1 MVNKMETNLEISIK
15 DSIIE
20 ITINK
25 PKVNAIDLSLSQ
37 DLGKAFAELR
47 DNPELRVGI
56 ITGKGEKIF
65 SAGWDL
71 KAVNSGE
78 MELENWWEKA
88 DYGDG
93 GFAGLTENWNLNK
106 PVICALN
113 GHAIGG
119 GFELA
124 MSCDLII
131 ASEHV
136 EFGLPEMPLGIVPD
150 AGALQ
155 RLPRRIPHNIA
166 MEMLFLGR
174 RMGVSEAKNF
184 GLVNKIVKK
193 EDLLTTA
200 YDWAKQMANTAPLAM
215 QSVKEVLRAIECIP
229 LEKAFEKMRSGK
241 LETYSKMLKSNDA
254 AEGVAAFVEK
264 REPEFK
270 GK

>member
-1 MVNKMETNLEISIK
+1 
-15 DSIIE
+15 
-20 ITINK
+20 
-25 PKVNAIDLSLSQ
+25 
-37 DLGKAFAELR
+37 
-47 DNPELRVGI
+47 
-56 ITGKGEKIF
+56 
-65 SAGWDL
+65 
-71 KAVNSGE
+71 
-78 MELENWWEKA
+78 
-88 DYGDG
+88 
-93 GFAGLTENWNLNK
+93 
-106 PVICALN
+106 
-113 GHAIGG
+113 
-119 GFELA
+119 
-124 MSCDLII
+124 
-131 ASEHV
+131 
-136 EFGLPEMPLGIVPD
+136 
-150 AGALQ
+150 
-155 RLPRRIPHNIA
+155 

-174 RMGVSEAKNF
+174 RMGVNEAKNF

>member
-1 MVNKMETNLEISIK
+1 METNLEISIK

-174 RMGVSEAKNF
+174 RMGVNEAKNF

-193 EDLLTTA
+193 EDLLSAA
-200 YDWAKQMANTAPLAM
+200 YDWAMQMANTAPLAM

-241 LETYSKMLKSNDA
+241 LETYSKMLQSNDA

>member
-1 MVNKMETNLEISIK
+1 METNLEISIK

-241 LETYSKMLKSNDA
+241 LETYSMMLKSNDA
-254 AEGVAAFVEK
+254 AEGVTAFVEK